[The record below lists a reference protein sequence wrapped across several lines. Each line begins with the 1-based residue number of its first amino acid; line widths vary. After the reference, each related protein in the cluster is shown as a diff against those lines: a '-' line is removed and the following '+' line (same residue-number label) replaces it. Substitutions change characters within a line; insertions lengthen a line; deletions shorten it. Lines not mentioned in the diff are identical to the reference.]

1 MVEKI
6 SGVIIGKKLD
16 EMNQFLKVMTEKIKQ
31 GTFNNKI
38 YIQILIKDFL
48 QTQKIITF
56 ILDLKKKITNLKYL
70 FVYHLIPNLILDNKK
85 FII

>member
-16 EMNQFLKVMTEKIKQ
+16 EMNQFLKVMIEKIKQ

-48 QTQKIITF
+48 QIQKIITF
-56 ILDLKKKITNLKYL
+56 ILDLKKKIMNLK
-70 FVYHLIPNLILDNKK
+70 
-85 FII
+85 FI

>member
-6 SGVIIGKKLD
+6 TGIITGKKLD
-16 EMNQFLKVMTEKIKQ
+16 EMNQFLKVMIEKIKQ

-48 QTQKIITF
+48 QIQKIITF
-56 ILDLKKKITNLKYL
+56 ILDLKKKIMNLK
-70 FVYHLIPNLILDNKK
+70 
-85 FII
+85 FI

>member
-38 YIQILIKDFL
+38 YI
-48 QTQKIITF
+48 
-56 ILDLKKKITNLKYL
+56 YR
-70 FVYHLIPNLILDNKK
+70 Y
-85 FII
+85 

>member
-6 SGVIIGKKLD
+6 TGIITGKKLD
-16 EMNQFLKVMTEKIKQ
+16 EMNQFLKVMIEKIKQ

-48 QTQKIITF
+48 KIQKIITF
-56 ILDLKKKITNLKYL
+56 ILDLKKKIMNLK
-70 FVYHLIPNLILDNKK
+70 
-85 FII
+85 FI